1 MSDRAA
7 GPEFRRGQRLLGAG
21 GRRIGTVDA
30 VFADYLLVRT
40 AGLLP
45 VDLYV
50 PRSEISDEDGRLT
63 VEAGPDQ
70 AHQAWHRPLK
80 RVTHD

>member
-1 MSDRAA
+1 MTDDAA
-7 GPEFRRGQRLLGAG
+7 PARGRKLFGAG

-40 AGLLP
+40 SGLLP

-50 PRSEISDEDGRLT
+50 PRDAVTTDSSGRLR
-63 VEAGPDQ
+63 VEMSPSEAYE
-70 AHQAWHRPLK
+70 AWHRPLK
-80 RVTHD
+80 SVSHD

>member
-1 MSDRAA
+1 MTNEANA
-7 GPEFRRGQRLLGAG
+7 PRRGQRLLGAG

-40 AGLLP
+40 SGLLP

-50 PRSEISDEDGRLT
+50 PRSEVSIDDSGRVSVALDPRAAY
-63 VEAGPDQ
+63 E
-70 AHQAWHRPLK
+70 AWHRPLR
-80 RVTHD
+80 RVEHD

>member
-1 MSDRAA
+1 VTNETGA
-7 GPEFRRGQRLLGAG
+7 PTRGQRLVGAG

-40 AGLLP
+40 SGLLP

-50 PRSEISDEDGRLT
+50 PRTEVSADERGRLR
-63 VEAGPDQ
+63 VALDRD
-70 AHQAWHRPLK
+70 AAYMAWHRPLK
-80 RVTHD
+80 RVEHD

>member
-1 MSDRAA
+1 MTNVKGA
-7 GPEFRRGQRLLGAG
+7 PQRGQPLHGAG

-40 AGLLP
+40 SGMLP

-50 PRSEISDEDGRLT
+50 PRSEVSADDAGRLSVPLDRDT
-63 VEAGPDQ
+63 AYE
-70 AHQAWHRPLK
+70 AWHRPLK
-80 RVTHD
+80 RVAHD

>member
-1 MSDRAA
+1 MSAA
-7 GPEFRRGQRLLGAG
+7 EQEAIRVGVTLRGAG
-21 GRRIGTVDA
+21 GRRIGRVDA

-50 PRSEISDEDGRLT
+50 PRREVTVDGDRLS
-63 VEAGPDQ
+63 VAVGRADAYER
-70 AHQAWHRPLK
+70 WHRPLK
-80 RVTHD
+80 RAPHDE